1 MQQCLFRNRKTMKPQ
16 AQGTTMDATGSRATV
31 GSIIALA
38 GGVTIA
44 LATWSEP
51 LAAQT
56 TGTAV
61 VPFSEFVSDLTFAPA
76 DAYVG
81 RSDVSVNRTA
91 AFEEMRQHL
100 LKLYSDVVVARSFQ
114 RENKVFDCV
123 PINDQPGVRLRKVKT
138 VATPPPSPPTSVLGE
153 RHERGSSVGDLQNLA
168 DAPGNTQRCE
178 GDTIPMRRLTLEK
191 LARFES
197 LKSYFAK
204 GPQDAGPV
212 HRNGRSI
219 PPAFS
224 DHSYAH
230 AYQNVTN
237 YGGYSLLGLYRPYVD
252 TSRGQIFSLSQQW
265 YAGGSDAQL
274 QTVEVGWQNYPAK
287 YGTQDPVLF
296 IYWTADNYGSTG
308 CYNLDCAA
316 FVQTNNNWRL
326 GDSFR
331 NYSTVGGPQYEV
343 ALGFYLY
350 QGNWWLAVDNDWV
363 GYYPGSLFR
372 GGQLTRYA
380 QSIDYG
386 GETVGTTSWSP
397 MGSGQFASAGWP
409 QAAYHRTILYLDAAN
424 AEYEPSLTPSQP
436 FPWCYTITT
445 GSDYFFFG
453 GPGGG
458 NC

>member
-1 MQQCLFRNRKTMKPQ
+1 
-16 AQGTTMDATGSRATV
+16 MDATEARATV
-31 GSIIALA
+31 GGIIAMAA
-38 GGVTIA
+38 GATIA
-44 LATWSEP
+44 LTAWSEP

-56 TGTAV
+56 STAV

-76 DAYVG
+76 ADHVG
-81 RSDVSVNRTA
+81 RSGVAPKRTA

-100 LKLYSDVVVARSFQ
+100 LKLYSGIAVARSFQ
-114 RENKVFDCV
+114 RDNEVFDCV
-123 PINDQPGVRLRKVKT
+123 PINDQPGVRLQKLKT
-138 VATPPPSPPTSVLGE
+138 VATPPPSPPAGVSGE
-153 RHERGSSVGDLQNLA
+153 GHERDSSVGDLQDLA
-168 DAPGNTQRCE
+168 DGPDAPSNTQRCE
-178 GDTIPMRRLTLEK
+178 DDTIPMRRLTLEK

-204 GPQDAGPV
+204 GSQDVGRM
-212 HRNGRSI
+212 HRYGRSI
-219 PPAFS
+219 PPAF
-224 DHSYAH
+224 DGHSYAL
-230 AYQNVTN
+230 ASQDVTN
-237 YGGYSLLGLYRPYVD
+237 YGGHSLLALYRPYVD
-252 TSRGQIFSLSQQW
+252 TSRGQVFSLSQQW
-265 YAGGSDAQL
+265 YAGGSGAQT

-380 QSIDYG
+380 QSIAYG
-386 GETVGTTSWSP
+386 GETVGTTSWPP

-409 QAAYHRTILYLDAAN
+409 LAAYHRVIKYWDSAGAG
-424 AEYEPSLTPSQP
+424 YDPSLTPSQP
-436 FPWCYTITT
+436 FPACFIIAGPAW
-445 GSDYFFFG
+445 GSGIYFFFG